1 MDEFEKL
8 LHENLIPLQRY
19 VNFKIGNRHDAED
32 VIQDGMPYRHAEI

>member
-19 VNFKIGNRHDAED
+19 VNFKIGTAMMRKMLFRMY
-32 VIQDGMPYRHAEI
+32 VLQPR